1 MVATLTVLNE
11 MFMSKES
18 RGMDYCRNSDLLAV
32 SQGNNI
38 LLMNLKQW
46 PSSDACTTAN
56 DVIES
61 EHSCPTL
68 TSFNSNSNS
77 SSLSHILIAD
87 NEGPI
92 DVFDLP
98 SKVLLRSYLEH
109 GSRVTGITWYN
120 TQSYVLCS
128 ADGTVR
134 FYKLTDHHSYCSL
147 NLFAGTCGVCTN
159 PFAQNLI
166 AFGTTKGKFY
176 VYDIR
181 NTSNPFIE
189 AKGHLKTVSN
199 VAFMSEFELLT
210 VGTDNTVKLWDL
222 HRTVCTNS
230 YKGNMH
236 QKCFVG
242 LASIDD
248 FIALGSEDAF
258 VRIYNKWSPHCIASK
273 KLCSSNSFVCACAF
287 APTQAGLQMIALEI
301 KDT

>member
-1 MVATLTVLNE
+1 
-11 MFMSKES
+11 
-18 RGMDYCRNSDLLAV
+18 MDYSRNSDLLAV
-32 SQGNNI
+32 SQSSNV

-46 PSSDACTTAN
+46 ASCEDYSTTLN
-56 DVIES
+56 LIES
-61 EHSCPTL
+61 EHRCPTL
-68 TSFNSNSNS
+68 TSFNSNSS
-77 SSLSHILIAD
+77 SPSHILVAD

-98 SKVLLRSYLEH
+98 SKVLLRSYLEQ
-109 GSRVTGITWYN
+109 VTGITWYD
-120 TQSYVLCS
+120 TQSYVSCS

-134 FYKLTDHHSYCSL
+134 FYKLTDRHSYCSL

-181 NTSNPFIE
+181 NTSIPIIE
-189 AKGHLKTVSN
+189 ARGHLKTVSN

-210 VGTDNTVKLWDL
+210 VGTDNAVKLWDL
-222 HRTVCTNS
+222 HKTVCTNS
-230 YKGNMH
+230 YKGNMN

-242 LASIDD
+242 LASSDD

-258 VRIYNKWSPHCIASK
+258 VRIYNKHSPYCIASK
-273 KLCSSNSFVCACAF
+273 KLRSSTSFVCACAF
-287 APTQAGLQMIALEI
+287 VPSDGLQVIALGNQGHLMYLHM
-301 KDT
+301 DLLS